1 MQKLFRS
8 NAIAV
13 TIWRLLSKCIIIV
26 TFEWNFVIIFP
37 VNPLPLCHLSADVD
51 YQFRRHSSGHF
62 TTERE
67 KQSSLISP
75 PSIKIRF
82 CLSFYTW
89 SSPFHPFH
97 PFVSN
102 WMMLQN
108 FSPCVNAHPCLHSS
122 CLSLLSILYSRLSL
136 QNSSSSYC
144 RHLTSEQTH
153 NYLPSY
159 SYLPRIWRH
168 MANKQT
174 NRLFGAVTQRKFI
187 SHSSWWNNKFASL
200 ILLLCWDLFA
210 VSSLSTE
217 CLNISLLLCS
227 LALLLWSSAV
237 FGLQFSGQDEC
248 DHKIATKPEKMK
260 ISFF

>member
-1 MQKLFRS
+1 MELWQFTGDIGDTSWNVWHIHLPELSDELNKMRMQKLFRS

-37 VNPLPLCHLSADVD
+37 VNPLPLCHLSGDVD

-62 TTERE
+62 TAERE

-122 CLSLLSILYSRLSL
+122 CLSLPLNSI
-136 QNSSSSYC
+136 
-144 RHLTSEQTH
+144 
-153 NYLPSY
+153 
-159 SYLPRIWRH
+159 
-168 MANKQT
+168 
-174 NRLFGAVTQRKFI
+174 F
-187 SHSSWWNNKFASL
+187 
-200 ILLLCWDLFA
+200 
-210 VSSLSTE
+210 
-217 CLNISLLLCS
+217 
-227 LALLLWSSAV
+227 
-237 FGLQFSGQDEC
+237 
-248 DHKIATKPEKMK
+248 
-260 ISFF
+260 